1 MRSSGKRPLAR
12 GLPRVHLQAGV
23 VRWLLL
29 GIAGAALLG
38 VALAGALS
46 AIQGSSAMPR
56 GLALVTLQHL
66 PPWARALIWAL
77 LGAALLTV
85 ALVRLLRDAPALGHI
100 GATALLPEERL
111 PRIVAVG
118 GGHGLSTLLRGLKNQ
133 PVQLTAIVTVADDGG
148 SSGILRRET
157 GMLPPGDAR
166 NCLVA
171 LAQAEPLM
179 TQLFEYR
186 FGHGAGLDGHAFGNL
201 FIAAMAGIAGSFEGA
216 IAQASRVLA
225 VRGRILPSTLQNV
238 TLCGEVRGGTH
249 APNADALTTVY
260 GESAITEA
268 DGVVERVYLQP
279 DDAHG
284 YPEAIRALLEADLIV
299 LGPGSLFTSV
309 LPNLLVPDIRAAIT
323 ASAALKVFA
332 CNVATQPGETDGFS
346 VGDHMR
352 ALATHLGSGFCHYV
366 LANGNQDVE
375 LPAGSGSTLVGTD
388 FCGGDGCELVLANV
402 VDADL
407 PWRHDADKLAA
418 AIMRLYE
425 AHKPAAGDA

>member
-1 MRSSGKRPLAR
+1 MRSSGKRPLIEA
-12 GLPRVHLQAGV
+12 LRVHLQAGV

-29 GIAGAALLG
+29 GAAGAALVGVALAGVVAALAGTAGWPRGLALISLQFLPPSVRALVWALLG
-38 VALAGALS
+38 VAL
-46 AIQGSSAMPR
+46 
-56 GLALVTLQHL
+56 VTL
-66 PPWARALIWAL
+66 
-77 LGAALLTV
+77 
-85 ALVRLLRDAPALGHI
+85 ALVRLLRDAPSLGHF
-100 GATALLPEERL
+100 GARLAPPEEPL

-118 GGHGLSTLLRGLKNQ
+118 GGHGLSALLRGLKQ
-133 PVQLTAIVTVADDGG
+133 QRAQITAIVTVADDGG
-148 SSGILRRET
+148 SSGVLRRET
-157 GMLPPGDAR
+157 GILPPGDAR

-238 TLCGEVRGGTH
+238 TLCGEVRGGAN
-249 APNADALTTVY
+249 APGPDALTTVY
-260 GESAITEA
+260 GESAITAA

-309 LPNLLVPDIRAAIT
+309 LPNLLVRDIGAAIT

-332 CNVATQPGETDGFS
+332 CNVATQPGETDNYT
-346 VGDHMR
+346 VGDHVR
-352 ALATHLGSGFCHYV
+352 ALAAHLGSNFCHFV
-366 LANGNQDVE
+366 IANANQDVE
-375 LPAGSGSTLVGTD
+375 LPAGSGSTLVGTAFD
-388 FCGGDGCELVLANV
+388 GAEGCELVLENV
-402 VDADL
+402 VDVAL
-407 PWRHDADKLAA
+407 PWRHDPEKLAA

-425 AHKPAAGDA
+425 THKPAAGDV